1 MGGNFVLLR
10 GSFLET
16 RFIGPPPP
24 FSLRN
29 NNNKKLKEKKNLD
42 RAKKLPE
49 SRHKPEAM
57 VEVKNGRIGG

>member
-1 MGGNFVLLR
+1 MGGGVGGNFVLLR

-29 NNNKKLKEKKNLD
+29 NNNKKLKEKK
-42 RAKKLPE
+42 
-49 SRHKPEAM
+49 KP
-57 VEVKNGRIGG
+57 